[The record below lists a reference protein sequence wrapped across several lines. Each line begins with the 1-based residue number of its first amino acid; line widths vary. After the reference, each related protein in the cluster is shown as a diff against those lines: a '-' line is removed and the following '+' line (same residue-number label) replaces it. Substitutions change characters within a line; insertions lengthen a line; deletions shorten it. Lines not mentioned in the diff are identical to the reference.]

1 MIYLISR
8 FDWLQ
13 IDRMREKRNTVI
25 DKIQS
30 HSLLILNS
38 DTWEIDTSDSQHS
51 SSVQFISVA

>member
-13 IDRMREKRNTVI
+13 IDRMREKRNTVT